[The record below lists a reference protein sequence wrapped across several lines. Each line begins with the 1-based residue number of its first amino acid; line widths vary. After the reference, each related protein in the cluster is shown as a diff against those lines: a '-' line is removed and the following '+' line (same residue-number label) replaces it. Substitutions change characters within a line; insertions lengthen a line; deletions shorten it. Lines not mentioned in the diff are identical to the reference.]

1 MWKESTSPTPKFHV
15 TNSLSDLLAL
25 DTMHCIRLLP
35 PPQLVNIRA
44 YPLSSGNP
52 PLRTLSGVP
61 NDISPSWFALWIVIH
76 TKINSINGIQPNS
89 TAREMGV
96 DIPPQYICSS
106 SDCWQAP
113 HTSVSL
119 EEIPFQRYVMRSLNW
134 VPSRILSARQYAIGH
149 TTIHRG
155 RHHWL
160 APSSIGSTIRST
172 CHRPSWSTKP
182 FSNMLQISFPALCR
196 SDVVQ
201 CGSWGFKVSHSKC
214 TNQLSYSLPLRYMI
228 DPPTSSYY
236 ASANL
241 VAHWKFR
248 LLLV

>member
-76 TKINSINGIQPNS
+76 TEINSINGIQPNS
-89 TAREMGV
+89 TAREMGE

-119 EEIPFQRYVMRSLNW
+119 EEIPFRHYVMRSLNW
-134 VPSRILSARQYAIGH
+134 VPSRIL
-149 TTIHRG
+149 
-155 RHHWL
+155 
-160 APSSIGSTIRST
+160 GSTICNRPYNNSPRPASLNHTIINWLNDAIDMPPTFLIDQTLLKYASGQFFQHCVDRMLSNMVAEASKSLIPNAQTNYTTSSQLCDRSS
-172 CHRPSWSTKP
+172 CWLLLRFSWSCC
-182 FSNMLQISFPALCR
+182 ALE
-196 SDVVQ
+196 V
-201 CGSWGFKVSHSKC
+201 
-214 TNQLSYSLPLRYMI
+214 
-228 DPPTSSYY
+228 
-236 ASANL
+236 
-241 VAHWKFR
+241 
-248 LLLV
+248 